1 MRKSTNRIVIL
12 YCLLLFLVIAAP
24 GCSVTLSERQTK
36 TYYYASGAEQ
46 YRFDMLNGQ
55 RTGRFVR
62 WYEDGTKE
70 SECTAQD
77 SAAQRK
83 CFIWFADGT
92 LFRETDYSPD
102 GSTGLEQEW
111 FSNGNPRSEGAV
123 KNKIREGLWQYWS
136 RDGSVQ
142 WDVLYR
148 DGKIADVY
156 PEVTACPKDNE
167 IERTIRK
174 RNRHFL
180 SSLWCKW
187 KPAATSEAQPV
198 SGIAE

>member
-1 MRKSTNRIVIL
+1 MRKITRRIVYLPSI
-12 YCLLLFLVIAAP
+12 LLFLVISAV

-36 TYYYASGAEQ
+36 TYYYANGAEQ
-46 YRFDMLNGQ
+46 FRFDMLNGQ

-92 LFRETDYSPD
+92 LFRETEYSPD
-102 GSTGLEQEW
+102 GTTGLEQEW

-123 KNKIREGLWQYWS
+123 KNKMREGLWQYWS
-136 RDGSVQ
+136 RDGKVQ

-148 DGKIADVY
+148 NSKIVDVY
-156 PEVTACPKDNE
+156 PVVAACPEDDE
-167 IERTIRK
+167 VESAIRK

-180 SSLWCKW
+180 SSIWCDW
-187 KPAATSEAQPV
+187 KSPAASEEEAALV
-198 SGIAE
+198 IAE